1 MKKVLICYTSIGSGH
16 RVAAEAIRDALQTA
30 ENVEV
35 KLVDAFEPLGVWGR
49 VIADMGSLFSLALLP
64 DLYSWAW
71 NSLYLGQFFVKMPKL
86 KRLKN
91 YLLALHSDYNPDMI
105 VCTHALPSAIFSRE
119 MEHNHLPTPLIV
131 VNIEMDVHP
140 YWPLHNV
147 TQYMVGSWTACKHL
161 LQWGVL
167 PDRVSVIGVP
177 MRAQFTAHLQPATEK
192 TTETKQVLVLA
203 GGKQAA
209 PYARTWPHI
218 VSLISRIV
226 HLHNHHAQWTVITGN
241 NRMLLRLLKW
251 IAKDDPHITVTGYVE
266 NMAEVLACADVV
278 LSKPSG
284 LTVTE
289 CLALHKP
296 MILLTRG
303 GGQEAANA
311 NCLLVHEAAVFSGN
325 AARTVELIEQM
336 FDNGEAERMA
346 QNAATLAYPHAAAQI
361 ATYLMNELGIP
372 ALSGG
377 GGAKQTTVLCSR
389 LHPSKQAAYTATQ
402 WTMPAGIL
410 ERNIDGAYPRDDA
423 QQLQHHP

>member
-35 KLVDAFEPLGVWGR
+35 KLVDAFDPLGVWGR
-49 VIADMGSLFSLALLP
+49 VIADTGSLFSLTLLP

-71 NSLYLGQFFVKMPKL
+71 NSLYLGQSFVKMPKL

-91 YLLALHSDYNPDMI
+91 YLLALHADYNPDII

-119 MEHNHLPTPLIV
+119 MEHQRLSTPLIV

-147 TQYMVGSWTACKHL
+147 TQYMVGSQTACKHL

-167 PDRVSVIGVP
+167 PDRVSVVGIP
-177 MRAQFTAHLQPATEK
+177 MRAQFTAYLHTSIKKAAD
-192 TTETKQVLVLA
+192 TKQVLVLA

-218 VSLISRIV
+218 VSLVSRIV
-226 HLHNHHAQWTVITGN
+226 HSHNHHAQWRVITGN
-241 NRMLLRLLKW
+241 NRILLRLLKW
-251 IAKDDPHITVTGYVE
+251 IAKDDPRITVTGYVE

-296 MILLTRG
+296 MVLLTRG

-311 NCLLVHEAAVFSGN
+311 HCLLVHGAAVFSEN
-325 AARTVELIEQM
+325 AARTVELVEQM
-336 FDNGEAERMA
+336 FDNGAAEHMA
-346 QNAATLAYPHAAAQI
+346 QNAAKLSHTLAAAQI
-361 ATYLMNELGIP
+361 ASYLLSELGIP
-372 ALSGG
+372 ALHAD
-377 GGAKQTTVLCSR
+377 GGAKQPSVLCSSP
-389 LHPSKQAAYTATQ
+389 HPAEQAAYATTQ
-402 WTMPAGIL
+402 WTTPAVIF
-410 ERNIDGAYPRDDA
+410 ERNTDGAYARDDA